1 MSRENLTAI
10 YVKRKEG
17 VDVDTFQVYLESI
30 DGVKEVRQVSGGA
43 PSRFSRLS
51 RYFTAWT
58 EPSHVDMA
66 LFILRNSQLVES
78 ASINTP
84 RSPSR

>member
-1 MSRENLTAI
+1 MSRENLTVI

-17 VDVDTFQVYLESI
+17 IDADTFQVYLESI
-30 DGVKEVRQVSGGA
+30 DGVKEVQRVS
-43 PSRFSRLS
+43 SDTSSRLS

-58 EPSHVDMA
+58 ELSYVDMV